1 MSSASDVS
9 EASPRTQRSVRLE
22 RFGIAFYWCG
32 WVTILGGIVGGA
44 LIGTTTR
51 TKYHVN
57 PAYPASLIGSQDYAF
72 IPYGI
77 AFGVGALVWG
87 IMLFA
92 AAEVLQ
98 MFADWDD

>member
-1 MSSASDVS
+1 MSSTSDVS

-44 LIGTTTR
+44 LIATTTR

-57 PAYPASLIGSQDYAF
+57 PAYPASLIGYEDYAF

-92 AAEVLQ
+92 GAEVLQ
-98 MFADWDD
+98 MFSDWDD